1 MAGFKSTRAT
11 TIECN
16 ETYFNF
22 RLKITDSDEDLMT
35 AFARG
40 DADAFEVV
48 FERHRSWLVRMLK
61 GKVRACGLSGEEL
74 AEDIAQDTWLTVVR
88 TSEQYEPSARFTTW
102 LFKIAQQRLIDQ
114 LRKLGVVA
122 SYTAEGFDQ
131 SDFDESARGDESAI
145 NEIAGAID
153 IDPARIVEHRAMLTR
168 FSEVLQQLPLVQS
181 EVFMLVAEG
190 GMSLPEVAE
199 NLSLPLETVKS
210 RLRYA
215 RAKLAKVIEE
225 LRS

>member
-1 MAGFKSTRAT
+1 
-11 TIECN
+11 
-16 ETYFNF
+16 
-22 RLKITDSDEDLMT
+22 LKITDSDEDLMT

>member
-1 MAGFKSTRAT
+1 M
-11 TIECN
+11 
-16 ETYFNF
+16 
-22 RLKITDSDEDLMT
+22 L
-35 AFARG
+35 AFAHG
-40 DADAFEVV
+40 NAEAFDIV
-48 FERHRSWLVRMLK
+48 FERHRAWLLRMLQ

-74 AEDIAQDTWLTVVR
+74 AEDIAQDTWLTIVR
-88 TSEQYEPSARFTTW
+88 TSDTYEPSAKFTTW

-122 SYTAEGFDQ
+122 AHTTENFDQ
-131 SDFDESARGDESAI
+131 VNSDESASKV
-145 NEIAGAID
+145 NEIAGPID
-153 IDPARIVEHRAMLTR
+153 IDPSRIVEHRAMLAR
-168 FSEVLQQLPLVQS
+168 FSKVLQELPIVQS

-190 GMSLPEVAE
+190 GMSVPEVAE
-199 NLSLPLETVKS
+199 NLSLPIETVKS

>member
-1 MAGFKSTRAT
+1 
-11 TIECN
+11 
-16 ETYFNF
+16 
-22 RLKITDSDEDLMT
+22 LKITDSDEDLMT

-153 IDPARIVEHRAMLTR
+153 IDPARIVEHRDMLTR

>member
-1 MAGFKSTRAT
+1 M
-11 TIECN
+11 
-16 ETYFNF
+16 
-22 RLKITDSDEDLMT
+22 M
-35 AFARG
+35 AFAG
-40 DADAFEVV
+40 GNADAFDIV
-48 FERHRSWLVRMLK
+48 FERHRAWLLRMLQ

-74 AEDIAQDTWLTVVR
+74 AEDIAQDAWLTIVR
-88 TSEQYEPSARFTTW
+88 TSDTYEPSAKFTTW

-122 SYTAEGFDQ
+122 AHTAENFD
-131 SDFDESARGDESAI
+131 SGDFDESA
-145 NEIAGAID
+145 NEVNDMAGPID
-153 IDPARIVEHRAMLTR
+153 IDPSRIVEHRAMLAR
-168 FSEVLQQLPLVQS
+168 FSVVLQELPLVQS

-190 GMSLPEVAE
+190 GMSVPEVAE
-199 NLSLPLETVKS
+199 NLSLPIETVKS

>member
-1 MAGFKSTRAT
+1 M
-11 TIECN
+11 
-16 ETYFNF
+16 
-22 RLKITDSDEDLMT
+22 L
-35 AFARG
+35 AFAHG
-40 DADAFEVV
+40 NADAFDIV
-48 FERHRSWLVRMLK
+48 FERHRVWLLRMLQ

-74 AEDIAQDTWLTVVR
+74 AEDIAQDTWLTIVR
-88 TSEQYEPSARFTTW
+88 TSDSYEPSAKFTTW

-122 SYTAEGFDQ
+122 AHTTENFDQ
-131 SDFDESARGDESAI
+131 VNSDESASKV
-145 NEIAGAID
+145 NEIAGPID
-153 IDPARIVEHRAMLTR
+153 IDPSRIVEHRAMLAR
-168 FSEVLQQLPLVQS
+168 FSKVLQELPIVQS

-190 GMSLPEVAE
+190 GMSVPEVAE
-199 NLSLPLETVKS
+199 NLSLPIETVKS

>member
-1 MAGFKSTRAT
+1 LNS
-11 TIECN
+11 N
-16 ETYFNF
+16 
-22 RLKITDSDEDLMT
+22 DSDEDLMM

-48 FERHRSWLVRMLK
+48 FERHRAWLLRMLK

-74 AEDIAQDTWLTVVR
+74 AEDIAQDTWLTIVR

-102 LFKIAQQRLIDQ
+102 LFKIAQQRLVDQ

-122 SYTAEGFDQ
+122 ANTTHAADTFDQ
-131 SDFDESARGDESAI
+131 SDFDESTGDSHSI
-145 NEIAGAID
+145 NEIANPID
-153 IDPARIVEHRAMLTR
+153 IDPARISEHRGLLSR
-168 FSEVLQQLPLVQS
+168 FSEVLLELPVVQS

-199 NLSLPLETVKS
+199 SLSIPLETVKS

>member
-1 MAGFKSTRAT
+1 MAAT

-16 ETYFNF
+16 ETESDTCLNSSA
-22 RLKITDSDEDLMT
+22 SDEDLML
-35 AFARG
+35 AFAHG
-40 DADAFEVV
+40 NAEAFDIV
-48 FERHRSWLVRMLK
+48 FERHRVWLLRMLQ

-74 AEDIAQDTWLTVVR
+74 AEDIAQDTWLTIVR
-88 TSEQYEPSARFTTW
+88 TSDTYEPSAKFTTW

-122 SYTAEGFDQ
+122 AHTTESFDQ
-131 SDFDESARGDESAI
+131 GDFDEVASGV
-145 NEIAGAID
+145 NEMAGPID
-153 IDPARIVEHRAMLTR
+153 IDPSRVVEHRAMLAR
-168 FSEVLQQLPLVQS
+168 FSEVLQALPIVQS

-190 GMSLPEVAE
+190 GMSVPEVAE
-199 NLSLPLETVKS
+199 NLSLPIETVKS

>member
-1 MAGFKSTRAT
+1 M
-11 TIECN
+11 
-16 ETYFNF
+16 
-22 RLKITDSDEDLMT
+22 L
-35 AFARG
+35 AFAHG
-40 DADAFEVV
+40 NADAFDIV
-48 FERHRSWLVRMLK
+48 FERHRVWLLRMLQ

-74 AEDIAQDTWLTVVR
+74 AEDIAQDTWLTIVR
-88 TSEQYEPSARFTTW
+88 TSDTYEPSAKFTTW

-122 SYTAEGFDQ
+122 AHTTENFDQ
-131 SDFDESARGDESAI
+131 GDSDESASEV
-145 NEIAGAID
+145 NEIAGPID
-153 IDPARIVEHRAMLTR
+153 IDPSRIVEHRAMLTR
-168 FSEVLQQLPLVQS
+168 FSEVLQELPIVQS

-190 GMSLPEVAE
+190 GMSVPEVAE
-199 NLSLPLETVKS
+199 NLSLPIETVKS

>member
-1 MAGFKSTRAT
+1 MAISGATRAT
-11 TIECN
+11 TIDFN
-16 ETYFNF
+16 EIHFNCH
-22 RLKITDSDEDLMT
+22 LNDTDSDEDLMT

-48 FERHRSWLVRMLK
+48 FERHRGWLLRMLK
-61 GKVRACGLSGEEL
+61 GKVRASGLSSEEI

-88 TSEQYEPSARFTTW
+88 TGEQYEPSARFTTW
-102 LFKIAQQRLIDQ
+102 LFKIAHQRLIDQ
-114 LRKLGVVA
+114 MRKLGVVA
-122 SYTAEGFDQ
+122 SHTLDVVEQ
-131 SDFDESARGDESAI
+131 NCPGDSTSSEIAI
-145 NEIAGAID
+145 NEIAGDID

-168 FSEVLQQLPLVQS
+168 FSNVLQQMPSVQS

-225 LRS
+225 LRA

>member
-1 MAGFKSTRAT
+1 MQ
-11 TIECN
+11 
-16 ETYFNF
+16 
-22 RLKITDSDEDLMT
+22 
-35 AFARG
+35 AFALG
-40 DADAFEVV
+40 NADAFDIV
-48 FERHRSWLVRMLK
+48 FERHRAWLLRMLQ

-74 AEDIAQDTWLTVVR
+74 AEDIAQDTWLTIVR
-88 TSEQYEPSARFTTW
+88 TSDSYEPSAKFTTW

-122 SYTAEGFDQ
+122 AHTTEKFDQ
-131 SDFDESARGDESAI
+131 GDSDESASEV
-145 NEIAGAID
+145 NEIAGPID
-153 IDPARIVEHRAMLTR
+153 IDPSRIVEHRAMLAR
-168 FSEVLQQLPLVQS
+168 FSEVLQELPIVQS

-190 GMSLPEVAE
+190 GMSVPEVAE
-199 NLSLPLETVKS
+199 NLSLPIETVKS

>member
-1 MAGFKSTRAT
+1 LNS
-11 TIECN
+11 N
-16 ETYFNF
+16 
-22 RLKITDSDEDLMT
+22 DSDEDLMM

-40 DADAFEVV
+40 DATAFEIV
-48 FERHRSWLVRMLK
+48 FERHRAWLLRMLK

-74 AEDIAQDTWLTVVR
+74 AEDIAQDTWLTIVR

-102 LFKIAQQRLIDQ
+102 LFKIAQQRLVDQ

-122 SYTAEGFDQ
+122 ANTTDTFDQ
-131 SDFDESARGDESAI
+131 SDFDESAGDSHSI
-145 NEIAGAID
+145 NEIANPVD
-153 IDPARIVEHRAMLTR
+153 IDPARISEHRGMLSR
-168 FSEVLQQLPLVQS
+168 FSEVLLELPVVQS

-199 NLSLPLETVKS
+199 SLSIPLETVKS